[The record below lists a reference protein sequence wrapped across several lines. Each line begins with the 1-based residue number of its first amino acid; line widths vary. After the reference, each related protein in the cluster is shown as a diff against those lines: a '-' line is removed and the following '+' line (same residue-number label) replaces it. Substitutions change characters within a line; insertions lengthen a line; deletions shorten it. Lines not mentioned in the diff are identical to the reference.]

1 MRRFKYLEKMFE
13 EEMRKV
19 FTYMKRFS
27 DEERI
32 KLAKMTG
39 LWICNNSLGPHV
51 LAVVA
56 VVSLKFDT

>member
-19 FTYMKRFS
+19 FTYMRRFN
-27 DEERI
+27 DDDRN

-39 LWICNNSLGPHV
+39 LWICNGSLSPNA
-51 LAVVA
+51 LTVVA
-56 VVSLKFDT
+56 VVSIK